1 MFQDFVPDLLNFLAY
16 FGSGLLATAVFLTI
30 YILITPY
37 NEITLIKEKNAAA
50 AIAFSGSLLG
60 FSLAITGLIKHAV
73 SLMDFYAWAGI
84 AILIQLLAYF
94 AVRVV
99 FPKISQRITEG
110 EVPAGIWL
118 AASSV
123 AAGMLNAASMSY

>member
-1 MFQDFVPDLLNFLAY
+1 MLQDFVPDLLNFLAY
-16 FGSGLLATAVFLTI
+16 FGSGLLATAIFLTV

-73 SLMDFYAWAGI
+73 SLADFYAWAGV
-84 AILIQLLAYF
+84 AILVQLLAYF
-94 AVRVV
+94 AVRIV
-99 FPKISQRITEG
+99 FPKISQRITQG